1 MSKKSKILIET
12 DGSKFSDGLTCAGNT
27 WLRMNLE
34 RGECTYNLN
43 IIVSSRLDTDSYT
56 TTTLVGVSPKGIDS
70 IIGQLSEIRNR
81 LVKEIK

>member
-12 DGSKFSDGLTCAGNT
+12 DGSEYSDELTCAGNT

-34 RGECTYNLN
+34 KGDCNYNLN

-56 TTTLVGVSPKGIDS
+56 TTTLVGVSPKGIDT
-70 IIGQLSEIRNR
+70 IIEQLSEIRNR
-81 LVKEIK
+81 LVKDIK